1 MEFQMPTI
9 IKPVF
14 PDRKMDIRDFG
25 AVADGI
31 TINTD
36 AINNAIT
43 ACSEAGGGTVLIPAG
58 FWKTATI
65 HLKNG
70 VRLDTAAGAFIKF
83 SDDYRDYPLIPSH
96 YEGLPTLR
104 CISPIYAK
112 DAENIAIT
120 GDGIFDGAGEA
131 WRVCKKWKF
140 TARQWEDLAQKE
152 GAYLVEKGEESLIYP
167 SEAIALGSAYNNQHG
182 GMVDNLEEAKAYH
195 HFFRPVLV
203 NLVGCKHIL
212 LQGITFQN
220 SPAWCLH
227 PRMCEHLTMDRVSMR
242 NPWYAQNGDA
252 LDLEACQNVE
262 ITHCS
267 FDAGDDGICVKSGK
281 NKPGRDTE
289 RATANVW
296 IHDCVV
302 YHGHGGFVIGSEMSC
317 GVHNVLVE
325 NCTFIGTDVGLR
337 FKSCLGRGGTV
348 RDIWI
353 RNIRMDNIKE
363 QAVVMNMGY
372 SSAIGSERDVEKRYP
387 EEDIPEFC
395 HIHMSDILCIG
406 AKKAVDICGLAQ
418 RPIHDITLERSSIHA
433 QQGVQ
438 CRYAQNIRLKDVTV
452 TSQQNPSQVLTYGDE
467 TVGDGYRSAF

>member
-31 TINTD
+31 TMNTD

-152 GAYLVEKGEESLIYP
+152 GAYLVERER
-167 SEAIALGSAYNNQHG
+167 
-182 GMVDNLEEAKAYH
+182 KA
-195 HFFRPVLV
+195 
-203 NLVGCKHIL
+203 
-212 LQGITFQN
+212 
-220 SPAWCLH
+220 
-227 PRMCEHLTMDRVSMR
+227 
-242 NPWYAQNGDA
+242 
-252 LDLEACQNVE
+252 
-262 ITHCS
+262 
-267 FDAGDDGICVKSGK
+267 
-281 NKPGRDTE
+281 
-289 RATANVW
+289 
-296 IHDCVV
+296 
-302 YHGHGGFVIGSEMSC
+302 
-317 GVHNVLVE
+317 
-325 NCTFIGTDVGLR
+325 
-337 FKSCLGRGGTV
+337 
-348 RDIWI
+348 
-353 RNIRMDNIKE
+353 
-363 QAVVMNMGY
+363 
-372 SSAIGSERDVEKRYP
+372 
-387 EEDIPEFC
+387 
-395 HIHMSDILCIG
+395 
-406 AKKAVDICGLAQ
+406 
-418 RPIHDITLERSSIHA
+418 
-433 QQGVQ
+433 
-438 CRYAQNIRLKDVTV
+438 
-452 TSQQNPSQVLTYGDE
+452 
-467 TVGDGYRSAF
+467 